1 MILGTTDCGLSYAVR
16 KAGSEAGYC
25 ALSIRC
31 GTRDEEGFHGG
42 IAHFT
47 EHTIFR
53 GTKKKSAAKINSRL
67 DSLGGDLNAYTTKE
81 EIVLHA
87 SVLKDDL
94 PKAIGLLLEL
104 ASSPTFPDE
113 EIETERGVVLDEII
127 SSKDSPAD
135 DVFDRFEDLLFGKHP
150 LGRPILGTL
159 ASVRKITPEE
169 LRRFVAERFLPQRM
183 VLTVVSPL
191 EEARM
196 EKEVQKLV
204 GRYFSG
210 HAAPDTIRPVSQR
223 AEGIYFEKTVDK
235 RNHEVNAVLGA
246 TAPSLYDGKE
256 RIAAALLAN
265 ILGGPASNSL
275 LGNTLREKNGWVYGV
290 DCSYTQY
297 ADTGVVAIAFGC
309 DRANLDQCLRATR
322 KILDSVAEKPLS
334 ERKLK
339 AAKKQFLGQMA
350 IASELGEAR
359 CLSMGKSLL
368 SFGRIA
374 PREETV
380 RNLEAITAE
389 DLRSLAA
396 RLFAPSRLSQ
406 LIYL

>member
-1 MILGTTDCGLSYAVR
+1 MVLGTTPCGLSYAVR
-16 KAGSEAGYC
+16 KAGYEAGYC

-53 GTKKKSAAKINSRL
+53 GTKTMSASRINSRL

-87 SVLKDDL
+87 TVLKEDL
-94 PKAIGLLLEL
+94 PKAVALLLEL
-104 ASSPTFPDE
+104 ASSPTFPDD

-127 SSKDSPAD
+127 SSKDSPSD
-135 DVFDRFEDLLFGKHP
+135 DVFDRFEELLFGKHP
-150 LGRPILGTL
+150 LGRPILGTS
-159 ASVRKITPEE
+159 ASVRRITPEE
-169 LRRFVAERFLPQRM
+169 LRRFVGKFFLPERM
-183 VLTVVSPL
+183 VLTVCSPV
-191 EEARM
+191 EEEKM
-196 EKEVQKLV
+196 EKEVRKLI
-204 GRYFSG
+204 GRYFG
-210 HAAPDTIRPVSQR
+210 GNAVPDTVRPVLSR
-223 AEGIYFEKTVDK
+223 PEGIYFDKVVDK
-235 RNHEVNAVLGA
+235 RNHEVNAVIG
-246 TAPSLYDGKE
+246 TTGPSLYDGKD
-256 RIAAALLAN
+256 RIAAALLSN

-275 LGNTLREKNGWVYGV
+275 LGSVLREKNGWVYGV

-309 DRANLDQCLRATR
+309 DRENLEKCLGSTR
-322 KILDSVAEKPLS
+322 RILDSLSDKPLS

-339 AAKKQFLGQMA
+339 AARKQFLGQMA

-359 CLSMGKSLL
+359 CLSMGKGLL

-374 PREETV
+374 SFEETV
-380 RNLEAITAE
+380 RDIEEVSSE
-389 DLRSLAA
+389 DLRALAA
-396 RLFAPSRLSQ
+396 RLFPPSRMSR

>member
-1 MILGTTDCGLSYAVR
+1 MILGTTPCGLSYALR

-53 GTKKKSAAKINSRL
+53 GTKERSAAKINSRL

-87 SVLKDDL
+87 TVLKEDL

-159 ASVRKITPEE
+159 SSVRKITPQE
-169 LRRFVAERFLPQRM
+169 LRRFVAEKFLARRM

-191 EEARM
+191 EEEKM
-196 EKEVQKLV
+196 EKAVLALV
-204 GRYFSG
+204 GRYFDG
-210 HAAPDTIRPVSQR
+210 QALPDTIRPVLSR
-223 AEGIYFEKTVDK
+223 PEGIFFEKTIDK
-235 RNHEVNAVLGA
+235 HNHEVNAVLGS
-246 TAPSLYDGKE
+246 TGPSLYDGNE
-256 RIAAALLAN
+256 RITAALLAN

-309 DRANLDQCLRATR
+309 DRVNLEKCLRSSR
-322 KILDSVAEKPLS
+322 RILDSVAEKPLS

-339 AAKKQFLGQMA
+339 AAKRQFLGQMA

-359 CLSMGKSLL
+359 CLSMGKGLL

-374 PREETV
+374 SREETI
-380 RNLEAITAE
+380 REIEAVSAE
-389 DLRSLAA
+389 DIRSMAE